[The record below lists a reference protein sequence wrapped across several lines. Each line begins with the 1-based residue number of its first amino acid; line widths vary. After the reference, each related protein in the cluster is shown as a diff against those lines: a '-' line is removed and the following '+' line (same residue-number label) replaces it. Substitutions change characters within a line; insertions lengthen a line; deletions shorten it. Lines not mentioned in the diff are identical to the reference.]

1 MGWYTQYGILASD
14 TKGSKMPLLRRFGV
28 VDGPVSVVKESYK
41 NQFYSA
47 VFVDLVSGNADAIHV
62 LMLIEP
68 SRERGYVD
76 IDIKRLSISND
87 TFPKSYRKWLVD
99 QGVNITE
106 W

>member
-14 TKGSKMPLLRRFGV
+14 TKGSKLQLLRRLGLL
-28 VDGPVSVVKESYK
+28 DGPVSVVKEVYK

-47 VFVDLVSGNADAIHV
+47 IFNDLVTGNVDAIHAV
-62 LMLIEP
+62 LIIEP
-68 SRERGYVD
+68 GREKGYVD

-87 TFPKSYRKWLVD
+87 TFPKSYRKWLID
-99 QGVNITE
+99 QGIDITD